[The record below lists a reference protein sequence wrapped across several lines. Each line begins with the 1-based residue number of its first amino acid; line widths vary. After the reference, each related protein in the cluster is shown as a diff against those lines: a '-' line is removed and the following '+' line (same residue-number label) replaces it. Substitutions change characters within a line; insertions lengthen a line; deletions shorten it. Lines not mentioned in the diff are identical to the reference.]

1 MLHVGHAAED
11 GQHHFRGSGEAECP
25 GGDTALRVL
34 FLEAGGDV
42 VRDIGQAASEQG
54 LHDDGGDASLA
65 QLSVEVF
72 GIDVPGGGVAP
83 VEVVELNLD
92 EVPVDILV
100 H

>member
-1 MLHVGHAAED
+1 MM
-11 GQHHFRGSGEAECP
+11 
-25 GGDTALRVL
+25 
-34 FLEAGGDV
+34 
-42 VRDIGQAASEQG
+42 
-54 LHDDGGDASLA
+54 GGDASLA